1 MGKPH
6 QSAPL
11 HRASDE
17 ELERAAQISQLLA
30 DRTRLGILE
39 LLLIEEECSVGEIA
53 QRLERPIPAVSQHLA
68 KLRWGKIVQPR
79 QEGTRVFYSLIDEH
93 AREVVTHAVVQAE
106 HVVDGA
112 PPHHR
117 GADGRI
123 STTNGPKQ

>member
-68 KLRWGKIVQPR
+68 KLKTGGLVLPR
-79 QEGTRVFYSLIDEH
+79 RDGTSIRYRIGGDHVAALVENLLQHSEH
-93 AREVVTHAVVQAE
+93 LLHAT
-106 HVVDGA
+106 
-112 PPHHR
+112 PPHHQ
-117 GADGRI
+117 GD
-123 STTNGPKQ
+123 